1 MEGDSTDGGG
11 GGSSGGSA
19 DAQFVDNPREVDE
32 FLSSTGAALL
42 TWRDVRNLA
51 HGSTNGRSNTTT
63 THIDDLLS
71 KELLQMSIQDRN
83 TIYEEIHGVQ
93 TLAPTETPALIQTAL
108 AQLATE
114 LMLVHPAHK
123 VAYER
128 SRQHRVTYINTAEFR
143 LRFLRCELFDAK
155 KAAIRMVHFLDL
167 LLEVFG
173 EYALQRPIQ
182 MTDFNRDEMVIFR
195 SGLQQLL
202 PYRDRSGR
210 RLYASVGGFNVRTPL
225 ISRVKILLY
234 TLYTA
239 SEDVETQKM
248 GIASIVWP
256 GSTKNTTFTDDTT
269 GINLDKVIFMKRV
282 YENLPVRT
290 CSIHMCLPDTPFYQM
305 MKSIMILTMS
315 TYRKRM
321 KFHVGETIEL
331 RYSLKGYGIPVE
343 LVPLTDTGNVKT
355 SYLKQWMKVRRIL
368 EVRKMAEEQQ
378 RFQEQLHY
386 QQQQESSFDDLFNDD
401 TDTTSIN
408 TMTSTLSMPSPQQPL
423 EAIIEC
429 PRSHDV
435 VFRSGTSMAC
445 HPGNVRFRCLIE
457 LKHEDAYLISST
469 TQAELAEQLIHE
481 ITMNGGRFLKWDNHG
496 YWTGLQDRVQI
507 HTKVALSIRD
517 YKYKTKAQRNRQ
529 TNQSCTFL
537 FQDQDGNKRRKTNN
551 NKHAKNLCNR
561 QQTTSSHGSKVKS
574 QRAVRAT
581 AVAIDTTPSS
591 SISPSSQQQNLL
603 LHQRLQHTHL
613 SSGPNETTAEAE
625 RIETNTTLNASSI
638 PQPQQQQQQQKR
650 RTSWFGNKNS

>member
-1 MEGDSTDGGG
+1 MYSYSTNLLSSFSLDKGYKVKMVATNNQVNSTDGAQVTTKLVLSYKQTIPSNFSSIVMEGDSNDGGG
-11 GGSSGGSA
+11 GGSSGGGA

-210 RLYASVGGFNVRTPL
+210 RIYASVGGFNVRTPL
-225 ISRVKILLY
+225 ISRV
-234 TLYTA
+234 
-239 SEDVETQKM
+239 
-248 GIASIVWP
+248 
-256 GSTKNTTFTDDTT
+256 
-269 GINLDKVIFMKRV
+269 R
-282 YENLPVRT
+282 
-290 CSIHMCLPDTPFYQM
+290 
-305 MKSIMILTMS
+305 
-315 TYRKRM
+315 
-321 KFHVGETIEL
+321 
-331 RYSLKGYGIPVE
+331 
-343 LVPLTDTGNVKT
+343 
-355 SYLKQWMKVRRIL
+355 
-368 EVRKMAEEQQ
+368 
-378 RFQEQLHY
+378 
-386 QQQQESSFDDLFNDD
+386 
-401 TDTTSIN
+401 
-408 TMTSTLSMPSPQQPL
+408 
-423 EAIIEC
+423 
-429 PRSHDV
+429 
-435 VFRSGTSMAC
+435 
-445 HPGNVRFRCLIE
+445 
-457 LKHEDAYLISST
+457 
-469 TQAELAEQLIHE
+469 
-481 ITMNGGRFLKWDNHG
+481 
-496 YWTGLQDRVQI
+496 
-507 HTKVALSIRD
+507 
-517 YKYKTKAQRNRQ
+517 
-529 TNQSCTFL
+529 
-537 FQDQDGNKRRKTNN
+537 
-551 NKHAKNLCNR
+551 
-561 QQTTSSHGSKVKS
+561 
-574 QRAVRAT
+574 
-581 AVAIDTTPSS
+581 
-591 SISPSSQQQNLL
+591 
-603 LHQRLQHTHL
+603 
-613 SSGPNETTAEAE
+613 
-625 RIETNTTLNASSI
+625 
-638 PQPQQQQQQQKR
+638 
-650 RTSWFGNKNS
+650 